1 MAAYIPGS
9 PVSLTQASFVRS
21 KLGVVTLIVVLLLGL
36 FLIRPG
42 AGRLQ
47 TRIVSTIGLALGRK
61 VDVSSVHMRLL
72 PHPGFDLDNFV
83 VHDDPA
89 FSAEPVIRSQQVTA
103 ELRVSSLLRGRL
115 EIARLS
121 LSEPSL
127 NLVRD
132 HEGRWNL
139 ENLLERA
146 AQIPVAPTKKA
157 NSEARPGF
165 PYIEADR
172 GRINLKLQQEK
183 KPYALT
189 EADFALW
196 QESENV
202 WGMRLKAQPVR
213 MDFNLTDTGTVSVNG
228 SWQRAATLR
237 QTPLQ
242 FTMDWNG
249 AQLGQVSKL
258 ISGKDKGWR
267 GTVGFSATLSGTPAD
282 LIVETDTSVQDFRRY
297 DILGGGALKLAAQCS
312 SHYSS
317 VDHTLSN
324 LACRAP
330 VGSGTVSMNGNIA
343 GIFSSQTYDLALI
356 AEQVPIQ
363 SLIALARHAKK
374 DIPDDLVASGRLD
387 ASVAVRRTGEGY
399 AEWDGSGES
408 LGVRIGSKL
417 TKTEMV
423 LDRIPFQVSR
433 EKELGRKNAA
443 RIFAPS
449 EPQLEI
455 GPFSMAL
462 GRPSPAM
469 VLGSISRS
477 GYSLLITGDAQFQR
491 LLQTAR
497 TLGFRAPHPAADGM
511 AKIDL
516 QVAGGWPGFTAP
528 QVTGRVQVQSIRAE
542 VRGLNAPVEISSA
555 NLMLTQE
562 NVQVQNLNASLS
574 GNAWR
579 GSLVLPRHCALPD
592 ACPVSFDLH
601 ADEIAIDELK
611 QLLNPHPRKQPW
623 YRFLSTSTPTATPY
637 LLTLGTTGKLT
648 VDRVTIQNLVATRV
662 SAQVALD
669 GGRLRL
675 SNLRADLLGGKHLG
689 EWTAD
694 FTVKPP
700 EYSGT
705 GTLQRVDLRELAEA
719 MHDGWITGTAFA
731 DYRAS
736 ASGVDAAEL
745 LPSAKANLRV
755 EAHDGSLPHI
765 ALAEG
770 NEPLHIHRLV
780 GNFVL
785 RDGRFE
791 IQQGKLE
798 TAGGIYQLSG
808 TASLTRT
815 LDLKL
820 VRDGAPGFNITGP
833 LTEPRVAPVKAQ
845 ETRAALKP

>member
-1 MAAYIPGS
+1 
-9 PVSLTQASFVRS
+9 VRS
-21 KLGVVTLIVVLLLGL
+21 KLGVVSLIVALLLAL

-42 AGRLQ
+42 AGRLR
-47 TRIVSTIGLALGRK
+47 TRIVTAIGLALGRQ

-72 PHPGFDLDNFV
+72 PHPGFDLENFV

-89 FSAEPVIRSQQVTA
+89 FSAEPVVRSQQVTA

-132 HEGRWNL
+132 REGRWNL

-146 AQIPVAPTKKA
+146 TQIPVAPTKKA
-157 NSEARPGF
+157 NTEARPGF
-165 PYIEADR
+165 PYIEADH

-183 KPYALT
+183 KPYALRD
-189 EADFALW
+189 ADFALW
-196 QESENV
+196 QESENI

-228 SWQRAATLR
+228 SWQRAASLR
-237 QTPLQ
+237 QTPIQ
-242 FTMDWNG
+242 FNIEWGG

-258 ISGKDKGWR
+258 VSGKDKGWR
-267 GTVGFSATLSGTPAD
+267 GTVKFSAALSGTPAD

-297 DILGGGALKLAAQCS
+297 DILGGGALQLAAQCT

-317 VDHTLSN
+317 VDHTVSKLS
-324 LACRAP
+324 CHAP
-330 VGSGTVSMNGNIA
+330 VGNGTVSVNGNIA
-343 GIFSSQTYDLALI
+343 GIFSSHTYDLALT
-356 AEQVPIQ
+356 AKQVPIQ
-363 SLIALARHAKK
+363 SLISLARHAKK
-374 DIPDDLVASGRLD
+374 DIPDDLVASGKLD
-387 ASVAVRRTGEGY
+387 ASVNVWRAGESY
-399 AEWDGSGES
+399 AEWDGGGES

-423 LDRIPFQVSR
+423 VDRIPFQVSR
-433 EKELGRKNAA
+433 KTGLGRTNAG
-443 RIFAPS
+443 RIFAPA

-455 GPFSMAL
+455 GPFNLAL
-462 GRPSPAM
+462 GRPIPAM
-469 VLGSISRS
+469 IRGSMSRS
-477 GYSLLITGDAQFQR
+477 GYSLLVSGDAQFRR
-491 LLQTAR
+491 LLQAAR
-497 TLGFRAPHPAADGM
+497 TVGFRAPQPTADGI
-511 AKIDL
+511 AKVDL
-516 QVAGGWPGFTAP
+516 QIEGGWSGFAAP
-528 QVTGRVQVQSIRAE
+528 EVTGRVQLQSIRAE
-542 VRGLNAPVEISSA
+542 VRGLNAPVEIASA
-555 NLMLTQE
+555 NLLLTSE
-562 NVQVQNLNASLS
+562 NVQVQNLAASLS
-574 GNAWR
+574 GSAWR
-579 GSLVLPRHCALPD
+579 GSILLPRHCALPD
-592 ACPVSFDLH
+592 SCPVSFDLH
-601 ADEIAIDELK
+601 TDEIDTGELS

-623 YRFLSTSTPTATPY
+623 YRFLSTSTQPANPY
-637 LLTLGTTGKLT
+637 LLTLRAAGKLT
-648 VDRVTIQNLVATRV
+648 VDRVAIQNLVAARV

-669 GGRLRL
+669 NGQVRL
-675 SNLRADLLGGKHLG
+675 SNLRGDLLGGKHIG

-705 GTLQRVDLRELAEA
+705 GTLQRVDLRQLAEA
-719 MHDGWITGTAFA
+719 MHDGWVTGTAMA
-731 DYRAS
+731 TYRAS
-736 ASGVDAAEL
+736 ASGVDATEL
-745 LPSAKANLRV
+745 LSSAKANLRV
-755 EAHDGSLPHI
+755 EVRDGLFPHI

-770 NEPLHIHRLV
+770 NEPLRIHRLV

-798 TAGGIYQLSG
+798 TPDGIYQLSG

>member
-1 MAAYIPGS
+1 VASHLPDS
-9 PVSLTQASFVRS
+9 PVKSRRSTFVRS
-21 KLGVVTLIVVLLLGL
+21 KTGVTTLIVVLLLAS

-42 AGRLQ
+42 VGRLR
-47 TRIVSTIGLALGRK
+47 TRIVSAIGLALGRQ
-61 VDVSSVHMRLL
+61 VDVASVHLRLL

-89 FSAEPVIRSQQVTA
+89 FGAEPVIRSQQVTA
-103 ELRVSSLLRGRL
+103 ELRVTSLLRGRL
-115 EIARLS
+115 EISRLS
-121 LSEPSL
+121 LTEPSL

-132 HEGRWNL
+132 REGRWNL

-146 AQIPVAPTKKA
+146 AQISVAPTKKT

-165 PYIEADR
+165 PYIEADH
-172 GRINLKLQQEK
+172 GRINLKLEQEK

-189 EADFALW
+189 DANFALW
-196 QESENV
+196 QESENI

-213 MDFNLTDTGTVSVNG
+213 MDLNLTDTGTFSVNG

-242 FTMDWNG
+242 FAGEWTG

-258 ISGKDKGWR
+258 IAGRDKGWR
-267 GTVGFSATLSGTPAD
+267 GTVKLSATLSGTPAD
-282 LIVETDTSVQDFRRY
+282 LTVKTDASVQDFRRY
-297 DILGGGALKLAAQCS
+297 DILGGSALRLAAQCS

-324 LACRAP
+324 LACQAP
-330 VGSGTVSMNGNIA
+330 IGNGTVSVNGTVT
-343 GIFSSQTYDLALI
+343 GFFSGHTYDLALI
-356 AEQVPIQ
+356 AKQLPIQ
-363 SLIALARHAKK
+363 SLIALVRHAKK

-387 ASVAVRRTGEGY
+387 ASVNVLRAGEGY

-408 LGVRIGSKL
+408 LGVRIGSKI

-433 EKELGRKNAA
+433 KIERGKKFANRT
-443 RIFAPS
+443 FAPGES
-449 EPQLEI
+449 ELEI
-455 GPFSMAL
+455 GPFNLAL
-462 GRPSPAM
+462 GRPSPAL
-469 VLGSISRS
+469 VRASISRS
-477 GYSLLITGDAQFQR
+477 GYSLLFTGDAQFQR
-491 LLQTAR
+491 LLQAAR
-497 TLGFRAPHPAADGM
+497 TVGFRTPQPAADGI
-511 AKIDL
+511 ARVDL
-516 QVAGGWPGFTAP
+516 QIAGGWPGFTAP
-528 QVTGRVQVQSIRAE
+528 QVTGRVQLQSIRVE

-555 NLMLTQE
+555 NLVLSE
-562 NVQVQNLNASLS
+562 ESVQVQNLNASLS

-592 ACPVSFDLH
+592 SCPVSFDLH
-601 ADEIAIDELK
+601 ADEIDAGQLNE
-611 QLLNPHPRKQPW
+611 LLNPHPRKQPW
-623 YRFLSTSTPTATPY
+623 YRFLSAATQPATPY
-637 LLTLGTTGKLT
+637 LLTIRAAGKLT
-648 VDRVTIQNLVATRV
+648 ADRVAIQNLIATRV
-662 SAQVALD
+662 STQVALED
-669 GGRLRL
+669 GQLLL
-675 SNLRADLLGGKHLG
+675 SNLRGDLFGGKHIG
-689 EWTAD
+689 EWKAD
-694 FTVKPP
+694 FAVNPP
-700 EYSGT
+700 EYNGS
-705 GTLQRVDLRELAEA
+705 GTLQRIDLQQFAES
-719 MHDGWITGTAFA
+719 MHDGWITGTAN
-731 DYRAS
+731 AS
-736 ASGVDAAEL
+736 YHATASGIDAAEL
-745 LPSAKANLRV
+745 LSSAKANLRV
-755 EAHDGSLPHI
+755 EVRDGLLPHI

-770 NEPLHIHRLV
+770 NEPLRIHRLV

-798 TAGGIYQLSG
+798 TAGGIYRLSG

-833 LTEPRVAPVKAQ
+833 LTEPRVAPMKAQ

>member
-1 MAAYIPGS
+1 MAAYIPGN

-745 LPSAKANLRV
+745 LSSAKANLRV
-755 EAHDGSLPHI
+755 EVHDGSLPHI

-833 LTEPRVAPVKAQ
+833 LTEPRVAPVKVQ

>member
-1 MAAYIPGS
+1 MATYIPGS

-258 ISGKDKGWR
+258 ISGKDKAGA
-267 GTVGFSATLSGTPAD
+267 GLSDSRP
-282 LIVETDTSVQDFRRY
+282 
-297 DILGGGALKLAAQCS
+297 
-312 SHYSS
+312 H
-317 VDHTLSN
+317 
-324 LACRAP
+324 
-330 VGSGTVSMNGNIA
+330 
-343 GIFSSQTYDLALI
+343 
-356 AEQVPIQ
+356 
-363 SLIALARHAKK
+363 
-374 DIPDDLVASGRLD
+374 
-387 ASVAVRRTGEGY
+387 
-399 AEWDGSGES
+399 
-408 LGVRIGSKL
+408 
-417 TKTEMV
+417 
-423 LDRIPFQVSR
+423 FQ
-433 EKELGRKNAA
+433 
-443 RIFAPS
+443 
-449 EPQLEI
+449 
-455 GPFSMAL
+455 
-462 GRPSPAM
+462 
-469 VLGSISRS
+469 
-477 GYSLLITGDAQFQR
+477 
-491 LLQTAR
+491 
-497 TLGFRAPHPAADGM
+497 
-511 AKIDL
+511 
-516 QVAGGWPGFTAP
+516 
-528 QVTGRVQVQSIRAE
+528 
-542 VRGLNAPVEISSA
+542 
-555 NLMLTQE
+555 
-562 NVQVQNLNASLS
+562 
-574 GNAWR
+574 
-579 GSLVLPRHCALPD
+579 
-592 ACPVSFDLH
+592 
-601 ADEIAIDELK
+601 
-611 QLLNPHPRKQPW
+611 
-623 YRFLSTSTPTATPY
+623 
-637 LLTLGTTGKLT
+637 
-648 VDRVTIQNLVATRV
+648 
-662 SAQVALD
+662 
-669 GGRLRL
+669 
-675 SNLRADLLGGKHLG
+675 
-689 EWTAD
+689 
-694 FTVKPP
+694 
-700 EYSGT
+700 
-705 GTLQRVDLRELAEA
+705 
-719 MHDGWITGTAFA
+719 
-731 DYRAS
+731 
-736 ASGVDAAEL
+736 EL
-745 LPSAKANLRV
+745 L
-755 EAHDGSLPHI
+755 
-765 ALAEG
+765 
-770 NEPLHIHRLV
+770 
-780 GNFVL
+780 
-785 RDGRFE
+785 
-791 IQQGKLE
+791 
-798 TAGGIYQLSG
+798 
-808 TASLTRT
+808 RT
-815 LDLKL
+815 S
-820 VRDGAPGFNITGP
+820 
-833 LTEPRVAPVKAQ
+833 
-845 ETRAALKP
+845 